1 MKKAAIVLL
10 VGVMAGQHAFAG
22 DTGSGDKSSGSKG
35 ESTIVKVGNEVG
47 HGIQRGADAAGRGIK
62 KGGRAAGNGLETAA
76 KWVERKIDKHEHGGK
91 KEDK

>member
-10 VGVMAGQHAFAG
+10 VGVMAGQYAFAG
-22 DTGSGDKSSGSKG
+22 DEGSGKKG
-35 ESTIVKVGNEVG
+35 ESTLVKVGNEAG

-62 KGGRAAGNGLETAA
+62 KGGRAAGHGLETAA
-76 KWVERKIDKHEHGGK
+76 NWLQRKLDKHDGK